1 MVSCRFLVPCLLVAT
16 AWLPAFAQ
24 GSLQQ
29 MAAKLSPADIKQ
41 AAAAAIP
48 QGPIPGPC
56 ACIKDFVD
64 HCRKS
69 TKDRWYYLTYT
80 LCLTYS
86 NGNVIYSEGALSW
99 NGATQS
105 LQQVQAAGDTAFYND
120 SRDSSGHP
128 FKFNNQQPKAKV
140 QIRANCVADITRA
153 VTHSVPMLCSGN
165 LFYGFLPT
173 QGEGYLISLV
183 KREMEIPK

>member
-1 MVSCRFLVPCLLVAT
+1 MVSRRILLPALLVGA
-16 AWLPAFAQ
+16 AWFPVCAQ
-24 GSLQQ
+24 NTLQQ
-29 MAAKLSPADIKQ
+29 LASRLSPADIKQ
-41 AAAAAIP
+41 AAAAAVP
-48 QGPIPGPC
+48 QGPMPGPC

-69 TKDRWYYLTYT
+69 TKERWYYLTYT
-80 LCLTYS
+80 LCITYS

-128 FKFNNQQPKAKV
+128 FKFNNQQPKVRLA
-140 QIRANCVADITRA
+140 ISAGCVAAVTRA
-153 VTHSVPMLCSGN
+153 VTHSVPLLCSGN
-165 LFYGFLPT
+165 ILYGFLPS
-173 QGEGYLISLV
+173 QGEGYMISV
-183 KREMEIPK
+183 EKQEMAIPK